1 MAASRCPRGRRRGRR
16 GALRVRVRRDAR
28 ALQRGVRSNARASLG
43 RDRVPRLSDPL
54 GDRGRDP
61 HVRPPPRG
69 RAIQVRPRR
78 GGSLA
83 RADRGRA
90 PMKASRC
97 AVAAVHGCRLVKRGG
112 RVSGG
117 MNVYVRELARDLG
130 RRGIEVDVFTRW
142 REKDDPRIQQI
153 ATNARVI
160 HIPSGPIGY
169 WPKMAVY
176 EHLDEFTSQLLEY
189 VEAEGRS
196 YDIVHAHYWLSAK
209 VARTLEQRWKTPVV
223 QMFHT
228 LGLVKR
234 EVMDEDVD
242 GESDIRIE
250 IEREAVRRSAAIV
263 AASEIELGELRR
275 LYRADPARVAV
286 IPCGVDSTV
295 FHPVRQADAREALGR
310 DQCERLILFV
320 GRIEQIKG
328 SDVLLRAMGVLFQRY
343 PDLRSDVCLLVVGG
357 ALDPGDDA
365 PETEKIL
372 ELRRLVHEHRMESNV
387 AFVGSRGQEELALY
401 YAAADVCAVP
411 SLTESFGLV
420 ALEAMACGTPVV
432 GTRVGGLQT
441 VIENGESGL
450 LVPAGDY
457 RALAEA
463 VARVL
468 MDARLRMHLAH
479 GARDRAEHFTWERV
493 GDRIVELYD
502 RVRTER
508 GEKIAL

>member
-1 MAASRCPRGRRRGRR
+1 MVSVHACPLAKLG
-16 GALRVRVRRDAR
+16 
-28 ALQRGVRSNARASLG
+28 G
-43 RDRVPRLSDPL
+43 RD
-54 GDRGRDP
+54 
-61 HVRPPPRG
+61 
-69 RAIQVRPRR
+69 
-78 GGSLA
+78 
-83 RADRGRA
+83 
-90 PMKASRC
+90 
-97 AVAAVHGCRLVKRGG
+97 
-112 RVSGG
+112 SGG

-130 RRGIEVDVFTRW
+130 KRGIEVDVFTRW

-153 ATNARVI
+153 GTNARVV

-176 EHLDEFTSQLLEY
+176 EHLDEFTSQLLEH
-189 VEAEGRS
+189 VKGEGRA

-209 VARTLEQRWKTPVV
+209 VAGALAQRWKVPVI

-234 EVMDEDVD
+234 EIMDEDVD
-242 GESDIRIE
+242 GESDVRVE
-250 IEREAVRRSAAIV
+250 IEREAVKRSAAIV

-275 LYRADPARVAV
+275 LYRADAARVAV
-286 IPCGVDSTV
+286 IPCGVDPIV

-328 SDVLLRAMGVLFQRY
+328 IDVLLRAMGLLFQRY

-372 ELRRLVHEHRMESNV
+372 ELRRLVHEHRMEANV
-387 AFVGSRGQEELALY
+387 NFVGSLDQEKLALY
-401 YAAADVCAVP
+401 YASADVCAVP

-420 ALEAMACGTPVV
+420 ALEAMACGIPVV

-441 VIENGESGL
+441 LIEDGESGL
-450 LVPAGDY
+450 LVPPGDDE
-457 RALAEA
+457 ALAESIA
-463 VARVL
+463 LVL
-468 MDARLRMHLAH
+468 TDHRLRTHLAH
-479 GARDRAEHFTWERV
+479 GARHRAEHFTWESV
-493 GDRIVELYD
+493 
-502 RVRTER
+502 
-508 GEKIAL
+508 GEKIADLYDSVLATSSALEV